1 MSLNKETRTGAGV
14 SRAIAW
20 LRERGRPI
28 LADKMER
35 ELLQV
40 NRQQT
45 EAQPIQNPCE
55 TSEWIENAQTQ
66 L

>member
-1 MSLNKETRTGAGV
+1 MSLSKETRTGAGV

-40 NRQQT
+40 NRQ
-45 EAQPIQNPCE
+45 
-55 TSEWIENAQTQ
+55 
-66 L
+66 